1 MAAALFFSIS
11 FILLAVATYTDLR
24 ERIVSDKITYSM
36 IALGLLLH
44 LFLSFLTDD
53 FGFILF
59 SGIATIGTF
68 LGAMLLWKLGVW
80 AGGDVKLFTGLAAL
94 NPVNYGVLRDLIG
107 LNGALFASIHL
118 PVFPFW
124 LFVFSVFAMFPYGA
138 MISLNGIAKNKDL
151 SEKVFAEIKKRFV
164 HLAAF
169 SILVAGLSAVVAA
182 MRLDALFVLPMLL
195 AIGFLRKK
203 ISAGVATVV
212 FAFALYTD
220 YVSALQGAL
229 MVFLPLLFLFLL
241 LKLYFASREILA
253 ENVKITALEEG
264 MISGETIVEEKGK
277 VKRLE
282 KAGIGTIIKHFRNNN
297 VDAVRRLIWPSGR
310 ILASS
315 RAAGGLTEEQ
325 IRELKK
331 LVNEKKLEN
340 KLAVKKSVPFVPAVL
355 IAYILLQL
363 VGDLVWNF
371 FL

>member
-1 MAAALFFSIS
+1 LAAALFFSIS

-203 ISAGVATVV
+203 ISAVVVAVV